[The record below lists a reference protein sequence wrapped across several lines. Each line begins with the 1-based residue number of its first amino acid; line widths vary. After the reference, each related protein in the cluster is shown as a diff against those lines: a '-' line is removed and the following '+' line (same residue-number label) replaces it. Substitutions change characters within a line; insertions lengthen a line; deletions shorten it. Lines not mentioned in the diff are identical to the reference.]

1 MAGTITSP
9 LQTLRPHQGEER
21 GGHCCATRAPP
32 RAACQIQPRPQ
43 PAHRPPPL
51 FSRLASPPSPLQDE
65 VTSEPDDP
73 AYQERKKE
81 KKGIVKIPF
90 ILMNLWKKAFNKKK
104 KEEEPAAAELA
115 ATPAAPTGEVPMV
128 TVAPAYGVV

>member
-1 MAGTITSP
+1 M
-9 LQTLRPHQGEER
+9 
-21 GGHCCATRAPP
+21 
-32 RAACQIQPRPQ
+32 
-43 PAHRPPPL
+43 
-51 FSRLASPPSPLQDE
+51 QDE

-104 KEEEPAAAELA
+104 EGEPAAELA
-115 ATPAAPTGEVPMV
+115 AAPEAVPGEVPMV